1 MCIRDSSGS
10 VEYDSQGHIISDTRV
25 FAPND
30 KAVSYEGYMKLYNGA
45 GNVWDAKHQHIL
57 KQTFIKLR
65 ELSLNYNIP
74 QNVCNKIGMKGASVA
89 FVGNNLFMLTKDFK
103 FSDPD
108 KATENLN
115 SPSLR
120 MLGCNIKINF

>member
-1 MCIRDSSGS
+1 
-10 VEYDSQGHIISDTRV
+10 
-25 FAPND
+25 
-30 KAVSYEGYMKLYNGA
+30 MKLYNGA

-89 FVGNNLFMLTKDFK
+89 FVGNNLFIVGLFQAPTSNNPFK
-103 FSDPD
+103 YPD